1 MLRIIISFQ
10 NNIFPLVPKSFH
22 HLPLIWGA
30 FTTSP
35 SNTIFKQIF
44 KLRTVDFFYFTLANT
59 LTVMSVYLILQF
71 HFLAS
76 NSQNTKPWML
86 DFFQFLTSWICKVCS
101 SQFYVLQTSISFRNL
116 WMSFKEIFAP
126 VLFSPLRF
134 AFLVIGWNQIKT
146 GQI

>member
-44 KLRTVDFFYFTLANT
+44 KLRTVDFFYFTLANKYINCHVCILNSAIPLSCIKFPEYKT
-59 LTVMSVYLILQF
+59 MNAGFFSVFNILNLQGVLLTI
-71 HFLAS
+71 
-76 NSQNTKPWML
+76 
-86 DFFQFLTSWICKVCS
+86 
-101 SQFYVLQTSISFRNL
+101 
-116 WMSFKEIFAP
+116 
-126 VLFSPLRF
+126 LRF
-134 AFLVIGWNQIKT
+134 TDKYII
-146 GQI
+146 